1 MRRIISFFMALTV
14 ATGIYACTGSSY
26 TAPNGSTSTA
36 RNRTISTAPT
46 GTISTALNGSPSVA
60 PAKKVDVF
68 YFHFTRRCMTCNNV
82 EKVSKEAVET
92 QFAAQVK
99 SGEIAFKSVNLDE
112 KEGEAIGAKY
122 KIEGQTLIVISGDKR
137 VDLTDKGF
145 MYANDS
151 PAKLKAEIKKA
162 VDGMLH

>member
-1 MRRIISFFMALTV
+1 MKKIIGLLFLLAIT
-14 ATGIYACTGSSY
+14 TGNFSCNTN
-26 TAPNGSTSTA
+26 TTSA
-36 RNRTISTAPT
+36 S
-46 GTISTALNGSPSVA
+46 GGSPSIGTGKNITVY
-60 PAKKVDVF
+60 

-92 QFAAQVK
+92 QYAAQVK
-99 SGEIAFKSVNLDE
+99 NGEISFKSVNLDE
-112 KEGEAIGAKY
+112 KAGEAIGAKY

-151 PAKLKAEIKKA
+151 PAKLKAEITKA
-162 VDGMLH
+162 VDGLLK

>member
-1 MRRIISFFMALTV
+1 MKMIVGFFLFLTLV
-14 ATGIYACTGSSY
+14 AGNYACDANTTSNSSGSS
-26 TAPNGSTSTA
+26 AV
-36 RNRTISTAPT
+36 T
-46 GTISTALNGSPSVA
+46 GKNVTVY
-60 PAKKVDVF
+60 

-92 QFAAQVK
+92 QYAAQVK
-99 SGEIAFKSVNLDE
+99 ANEITFKSVNLDE
-112 KEGEAIGAKY
+112 KDGEAIGAKY
-122 KIEGQTLIVISGDKR
+122 KIEGQTLIIISGDKR

-162 VDGMLH
+162 VDGLLK